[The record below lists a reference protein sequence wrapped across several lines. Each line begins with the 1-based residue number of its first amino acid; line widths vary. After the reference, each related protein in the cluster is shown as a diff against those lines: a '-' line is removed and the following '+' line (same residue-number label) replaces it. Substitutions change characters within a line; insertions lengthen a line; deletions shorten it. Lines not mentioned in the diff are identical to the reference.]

1 MKSWY
6 PSTRDNFS
14 PCKLGLKVIDYGHD
28 EVGHLQCELV
38 PVPARCAFVSVDL
51 STSNHFNNK
60 YYNLTSIEKGCVLS
74 FR

>member
-1 MKSWY
+1 MYEKLARPGY
-6 PSTRDNFS
+6 PSTRDNYS
-14 PCKLGLKVIDYGHD
+14 PCKLGLKVTDDGHD

-60 YYNLTSIEKGCVLS
+60 
-74 FR
+74 